1 MSNKA
6 FLYARTLCCMDR
18 AKRPGVKE
26 AQIVRLFEKGKEKL
40 REDFDV
46 IQLLKSMSNLRILF
60 KQYRLR
66 HSDLMIEVNKSRKNV
81 INLEDDD
88 WEHELEK
95 QEVYM
100 TRFGT
105 HQTSSDEDS
114 DESEDESASRTSKK
128 SKSQQRSVSSKS
140 E

>member
-1 MSNKA
+1 
-6 FLYARTLCCMDR
+6 
-18 AKRPGVKE
+18 
-26 AQIVRLFEKGKEKL
+26 
-40 REDFDV
+40 
-46 IQLLKSMSNLRILF
+46 
-60 KQYRLR
+60 
-66 HSDLMIEVNKSRKNV
+66 MIEVNKSRKNV

-128 SKSQQRSVSSKS
+128 SKSQQRSVS
-140 E
+140 